1 MLTNDD
7 MQIIAKIA
15 AECISQ
21 AKIMESIDSL
31 SSTQDS
37 ICKIVDGVRQLTEKY
52 RFELMAN
59 DHFLREVIFAK
70 GLSSKEVYDNWMK
83 EFYRINQDRYQDAI
97 KPLYHGDDSEE

>member
-21 AKIMESIDSL
+21 AKILESIDSL
-31 SSTQDS
+31 SSSQDN
-37 ICKIVDGVRQLTEKY
+37 ICKLLDGVRQLAEKY
-52 RFELMAN
+52 RFELAAN
-59 DHFLREVIFAK
+59 DLFLRNVIFAK

>member
-7 MQIIAKIA
+7 MQVIAKIA

-37 ICKIVDGVRQLTEKY
+37 ICKIVDGVRQLVEKY
-52 RFELMAN
+52 RFEIAAN
-59 DHFLREVIFAK
+59 DLFLRNVIFAK

>member
-7 MQIIAKIA
+7 MQIVARIA

-31 SSTQDS
+31 SGSQDS
-37 ICKIVDGVRQLTEKY
+37 MCKLIDGVRQLVEKY

-59 DHFLREVIFAK
+59 DHFLREVIFSR
-70 GLSSKEVYDNWMK
+70 GLSSKEVYDNWIK
-83 EFYRINQDRYQDAI
+83 EFYRINQDQYQEAI
-97 KPLYHGDDSEE
+97 KPLYHSDDSEE

>member
-31 SSTQDS
+31 SSSQDN
-37 ICKIVDGVRQLTEKY
+37 ICKLLDGVRQLTEKY
-52 RFELMAN
+52 RFELAAN
-59 DHFLREVIFAK
+59 DLFLKNVIFAK

-83 EFYRINQDRYQDAI
+83 EFYRINQDQYQEAI
-97 KPLYHGDDSEE
+97 KPLYHGDDSKE

>member
-21 AKIMESIDSL
+21 AKILESIDSL
-31 SSTQDS
+31 SSSQDN
-37 ICKIVDGVRQLTEKY
+37 ICKLLDGVRQLAEKY
-52 RFELMAN
+52 RFELAAN
-59 DHFLREVIFAK
+59 DLFLRNVIFAK

-83 EFYRINQDRYQDAI
+83 EFYRINQDRYQEAI